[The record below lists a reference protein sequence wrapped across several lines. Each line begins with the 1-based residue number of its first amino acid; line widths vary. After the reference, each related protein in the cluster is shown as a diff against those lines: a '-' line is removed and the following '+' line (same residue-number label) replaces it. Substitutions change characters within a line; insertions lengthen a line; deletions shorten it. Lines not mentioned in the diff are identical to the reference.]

1 MMVNEIVSSYDA
13 QNTAYG
19 NGGGLDYGAVNQNG
33 NVVQMVIG
41 VFENE
46 EEAQR
51 ALKALKT
58 EGLADGDVSLAHDE
72 ESGMMSSSS
81 DDGVGTG
88 VLAGGAIGGIG
99 GFLISAGMLA
109 LPGIG
114 LLAASTPIMGAI
126 GGAIAGG
133 VAGGLIDWG
142 ISPSDSESYENH
154 VTEGRPLI
162 FVSAEANM
170 VQQIT
175 DLLAEYGAREVK
187 VHSLH
192 Q

>member
-13 QNTAYG
+13 QNTALSEQQGLTYG
-19 NGGGLDYGAVNQNG
+19 SINQNG
-33 NVVQMVIG
+33 NIVQMVIG

-46 EEAQR
+46 EKAQR
-51 ALKALKT
+51 ALKALKA
-58 EGLADGDVSLAHDE
+58 EGLAEGDVSLAHDE
-72 ESGMMSSSS
+72 EDGMMSSS

-126 GGAIAGG
+126 GGALAGG

-142 ISPSDSESYENH
+142 ISPSDSENYENH
-154 VTEGRPLI
+154 VTAGRPLI

-170 VQQIT
+170 VQRIT
-175 DLLAEYGAREVK
+175 DLLAEYGAHEVK
-187 VHSLH
+187 VHSLN

>member
-1 MMVNEIVSSYDA
+1 MVNEIVSSYDA
-13 QNTAYG
+13 QNTASSQEQGLIYG
-19 NGGGLDYGAVNQNG
+19 TVNPNG
-33 NVVQMVIG
+33 NAVQMVIG
-41 VFENE
+41 VFANE

-51 ALKALKT
+51 ALKALKA
-58 EGLADGDVSLAHDE
+58 EGLAEGDVSLAHDE
-72 ESGMMSSSS
+72 ENGMTASSS
-81 DDGVGTG
+81 DDGIGTG

-126 GGAIAGG
+126 GGALAGG

-142 ISPSDSESYENH
+142 ISPSDSENYENH
-154 VTEGRPLI
+154 VTAGRPLI
-162 FVSAEANM
+162 FVSAEANR

-175 DLLAEYGAREVK
+175 DLLAEYGAHEVK
-187 VHSLH
+187 VHTLN

>member
-1 MMVNEIVSSYDA
+1 MVNEIVSSYDA
-13 QNTAYG
+13 RNASSADQQNLQYG
-19 NGGGLDYGAVNQNG
+19 TLNQAGGA
-33 NVVQMVIG
+33 VQMVIG
-41 VFENE
+41 VFEDE
-46 EEAQR
+46 TQAQSALQ
-51 ALKALKT
+51 ALKA
-58 EGLADGDVSLAHDE
+58 EGLADGDVSLTHDDDG
-72 ESGMMSSSS
+72 GMMLSS

-114 LLAASTPIMGAI
+114 LLAASTPVMGAI
-126 GGAIAGG
+126 GGALAGG

-142 ISPSDSESYENH
+142 ISPSDSEAYENH

-162 FVSAEANM
+162 FVSAQADM
-170 VQQIT
+170 VQRIT
-175 DLLAEYGAREVK
+175 ALLAEYGAQDVK
-187 VHSLH
+187 VHSLN